1 MPLDFRVCDGHRMNS
16 STVGSGHSGNNSDND
31 ASRNRFVPPKAT
43 RSQLVGG
50 SLALL
55 AGSTLVAVTN
65 FVYNVATARLLGPS
79 GFAHATTVYTMLMLM
94 SAVTLSYQVVC
105 AKYIARISQPN
116 ERSAVYAT
124 LHQRSWIAGF
134 GIALLLIL
142 FQAPITNYLNLPH
155 EHLIDLLALGTAFY
169 IPLGVRRGYIQG
181 VHAFRALA
189 INFMIEGVA
198 RVALVFAL
206 IGIGWGVEGAVL
218 ASVLA
223 VVLAYFTAL
232 PSPGITKFRIRA
244 IANSFREG
252 LQAIVYFA
260 GQTIIN
266 NFDIVLVKHFF
277 SSEEAGLYAAAALVG
292 RLANMCAW
300 SVVNTMFPVSASKSS
315 ERESRSVLVVSL
327 ALVCCILFVLIGGL
341 YLLPSFV
348 WRTIFGAQ
356 FEHWS
361 TSTIS
366 SLLILRAVTAGV
378 FAISS
383 VIITHEMSR
392 KVANTSWVQLTFS
405 GIFIAGIC
413 AFHGSLRQ
421 VILIQLV
428 LMLALLAVLIIPFFV
443 EDSERSQESRDYRRA
458 RLLRQLTED
467 EVIAEFLRSE
477 FHHPEFDEYRVA
489 FESIVRRPDLS
500 NPRENE
506 LRRALLFLR
515 RGGMWRELPVDTKW
529 FAVGLAW
536 KDLSRIRF
544 FPRAQWRR
552 VARGGF
558 YLPQVIERLHR
569 DLQFP
574 GKDEFLDK
582 LRTLSSLVCEGAAN
596 PTILLIG
603 VTTTGPLTILDG
615 NHRMAAAM
623 LGQPPA
629 SLGQFRFICGFSPK
643 MTRCCW
649 YETNFNTIL
658 RYLKNVVRHFPDD
671 PETHIDRYQQED
683 PTVPLATQDGIVL
696 KGSGEAS

>member
-1 MPLDFRVCDGHRMNS
+1 MNAS
-16 STVGSGHSGNNSDND
+16 ATRHPRHENSGNGNFG
-31 ASRNRFVPPKAT
+31 NRVPPRRT
-43 RSQLVGG
+43 TGSQLVGG
-50 SLALL
+50 SLILL
-55 AGSTLVAVTN
+55 AGSSLVGITN

-105 AKYIARISQPN
+105 AKYVARLSQAG
-116 ERSAVYAT
+116 ERAAIYAT
-124 LHQRSWIAGF
+124 LHHRSWIAGLGV
-134 GIALLLIL
+134 GILLVL
-142 FQAPITNYLNLPH
+142 FQRPITNYLNLPH

-189 INFMIEGVA
+189 VNFMIEGVV
-198 RVALVFAL
+198 RVVGVFLL

-223 VVLAYFTAL
+223 VVLAYFTAM
-232 PSPGITKFRIRA
+232 PTPGIARFRVRG

-277 SSEEAGLYAAAALVG
+277 SAPDAGLYAAAALVG
-292 RLANMCAW
+292 RLVNMCAW
-300 SVVNTMFPVSASKSS
+300 SVVNTMFPVSAGKSS
-315 ERESRSVLVVSL
+315 DRESRSVLVISL
-327 ALVCCILFVLIGGL
+327 GLVLCILAVLIGGL

-348 WRTIFGAQ
+348 WKTIFGAQ
-356 FEHWS
+356 FEQWDI
-361 TSTIS
+361 TTIS

-392 KVANTSWVQLTFS
+392 KVGHTSWVQLAFS
-405 GIFIAGIC
+405 GVFIAGVC
-413 AFHGSLRQ
+413 VFHGTLRE

-443 EDSERSQESRDYRRA
+443 EDMGQSESARDYRRV
-458 RLLRQLTED
+458 RLLRHLTEE

-489 FESIVRRPDLS
+489 FETVVQHPDLT

-506 LRRALLFLR
+506 IRKALLFLR
-515 RGGMWRELPVDTKW
+515 RGAMWRELPPDTKW
-529 FAVGLAW
+529 YAVGLAM

-552 VARGGF
+552 RARGSF
-558 YLPQVIERLHR
+558 CLPQVTARLR
-569 DLQFP
+569 SELQAP
-574 GKDEFLDK
+574 GEDEFLNK
-582 LRTLSSLVCEGAAN
+582 LRMLSSSLREGLAN
-596 PTILLIG
+596 PSVLLIG
-603 VTTTGPLTILDG
+603 VSPTSPLTILDG
-615 NHRMAAAM
+615 NHRVAAAL
-623 LGQPPA
+623 LGHPPVPLA
-629 SLGQFRFICGFSPK
+629 QFRFICGFSPK

-649 YETNFNTIL
+649 YDTNFNTLL
-658 RYLKNVVRHFPDD
+658 RYLKNMVRHFPDD
-671 PETHIDRYQQED
+671 PETHISRYRQQQD
-683 PTVPLATQDGIVL
+683 STVKVTAQEGLSHQ
-696 KGSGEAS
+696 